1 MGILLTVSV
10 FWNLLLIYDVW
21 QKKTALAACEKC
33 CRENCTLDKGKG
45 GSDPDVIEYNPRNY
59 HSKK

>member
-1 MGILLTVSV
+1 MGILLTVSL

-21 QKKTALAACEKC
+21 QKKSALEACEEC
-33 CRENCTLDKGKG
+33 CRENCNLNKGKG